1 MACVARAARGSFVT
15 NLQFLLIRNAAE
27 ELNKFHYNYVYF
39 YFMFSFAG
47 RRDSD
52 PYNIDINLYNKLH
65 TYILHYTYLLKINFN
80 KRRIIISPNKIL
92 ILNNFK

>member
-47 RRDSD
+47 RRGRR
-52 PYNIDINLYNKLH
+52 PLQHLTLIYIIN
-65 TYILHYTYLLKINFN
+65 YTHIFGITHIY
-80 KRRIIISPNKIL
+80 
-92 ILNNFK
+92 

>member
-15 NLQFLLIRNAAE
+15 ILQFLLIRNAAE

-47 RRDSD
+47 RLDAD
-52 PYNIDINLYNKLH
+52 PYNI
-65 TYILHYTYLLKINFN
+65 
-80 KRRIIISPNKIL
+80 
-92 ILNNFK
+92 